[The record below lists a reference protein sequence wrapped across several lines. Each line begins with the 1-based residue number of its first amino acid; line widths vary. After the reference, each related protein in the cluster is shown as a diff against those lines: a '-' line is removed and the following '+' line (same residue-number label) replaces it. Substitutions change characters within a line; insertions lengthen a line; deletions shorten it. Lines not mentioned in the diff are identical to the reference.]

1 LLYHFKEEVQEEVV
15 KKIQK
20 LLMNAGNVVLKTNQL
35 TEHVIKNVLLKIGQK
50 LDIDIDLIIQ
60 KFIYNFF

>member
-35 TEHVIKNVLLKIGQK
+35 TEHVIKNVLLEIGQK

-60 KFIYNFF
+60 KFII

>member
-1 LLYHFKEEVQEEVV
+1 
-15 KKIQK
+15 
-20 LLMNAGNVVLKTNQL
+20 MNAGNVVLKTNQL
-35 TEHVIKNVLLKIGQK
+35 TEHVIKNVLLEIGQK